1 MIEIAPSFEEGFSK
15 TREIVNHGQKM
26 NLAENTRLQTTIK
39 TPRDSMHDLDGDV
52 WNWLKPP
59 VLSRLWKRSMRNCVC
74 GSENCRTNK

>member
-1 MIEIAPSFEEGFSK
+1 MMDIAPLFEEEPSQ
-15 TREIVNHGQKM
+15 TREIVKHGQRM

-39 TPRDSMHDLDGDV
+39 TPRDSMHDSDGDI
-52 WNWLKPP
+52 WNWLKPL